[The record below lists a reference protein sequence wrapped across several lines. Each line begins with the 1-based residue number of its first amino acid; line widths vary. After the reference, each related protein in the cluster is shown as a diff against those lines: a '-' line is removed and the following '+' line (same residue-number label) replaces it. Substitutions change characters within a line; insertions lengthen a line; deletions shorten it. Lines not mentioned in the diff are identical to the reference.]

1 MFYRTRNC
9 CPGGSGKFDLSS
21 GIPRSMWLIWLP
33 HIHPPQQQLQQWE
46 TEEEEEQGT
55 PLTRHPPTRHP
66 QTLKE

>member
-1 MFYRTRNC
+1 MYRITLMYFYSWGC
-9 CPGGSGKFDLSS
+9 SAGVS
-21 GIPRSMWLIWLP
+21 WLP